1 MNPMVTIVA
10 GALLLLLGA
19 GLGYWMGSRRESDKT
34 GEVQAELDAY
44 RQQVTE
50 HFSTTAAHFQAIGA
64 EYRKLY
70 DHMAEGA
77 GQLCEGGE
85 AVSFEPVEKLS
96 AGTVIDEPEPPR
108 DYEIAE
114 TEAGEQELPEIVT
127 GESSEDVKGDTPA
140 TEAAATD
147 DMPIDEKLVDA
158 EPTDEQ
164 LAEAEVLEASLKQ
177 SAATDKTEELLAD
190 RELSA
195 EEVSADKT
203 LH

>member
-19 GLGYWMGSRRESDKT
+19 GLGYWLGSRRESDKT

-85 AVSFEPVEKLS
+85 AVSFAPVEKLS

-114 TEAGEQELPEIVT
+114 PHAGEQELPEIVAGET
-127 GESSEDVKGDTPA
+127 GDE
-140 TEAAATD
+140 AATD
-147 DMPIDEKLVDA
+147 DLPSDEKLAAV

-164 LAEAEVLEASLKQ
+164 LAEAEALEATLEQPEVEERS
-177 SAATDKTEELLAD
+177 DELLAD
-190 RELSA
+190 RELTA
-195 EEVSADKT
+195 EEIATDKT

>member
-19 GLGYWMGSRRESDKT
+19 GLGYWLGSRRESDKT
-34 GEVQAELDAY
+34 GAVQAELDAY

-96 AGTVIDEPEPPR
+96 AGTVIDEPAQPR
-108 DYEIAE
+108 DYELAE
-114 TEAGEQELPEIVT
+114 PEAGEQELPEIVA
-127 GESSEDVKGDTPA
+127 GESSDEAPV

-147 DMPIDEKLVDA
+147 DLPIDEKPADV

-164 LAEAEVLEASLKQ
+164 LAEAEVLESTLEQ
-177 SAATDKTEELLAD
+177 PVAAEKTEELLVD
-190 RELSA
+190 RELTA
-195 EEVSADKT
+195 EEIAADKT